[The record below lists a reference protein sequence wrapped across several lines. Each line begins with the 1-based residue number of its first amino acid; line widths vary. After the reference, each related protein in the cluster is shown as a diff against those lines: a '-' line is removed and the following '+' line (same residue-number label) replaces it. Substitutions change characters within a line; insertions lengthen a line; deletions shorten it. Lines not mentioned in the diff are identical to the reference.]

1 MPMDQELALRQLQA
15 TTSFTFVGDKV
26 LLRNTTLIEAVAKLQ
41 RQADFPFALSAQLA
55 GMAVGKQPS
64 SASH

>member
-1 MPMDQELALRQLQA
+1 MDQEIALRQVQA
-15 TTSFTFVGDKV
+15 TTSFTFVDDKV
-26 LLRNTTLIEAVAKLQ
+26 LLRSATLLEAVAKLQ
-41 RQADFPFALSAQLA
+41 RQADFPFGLSAQLA